1 MSNTVAK
8 KVSNLSEKLDA
19 ELTVM
24 ANAQFETPE
33 YRRLFDL
40 PLTLERA
47 RFLAV
52 QFLVYNVNRRDCWA
66 YVQAIA
72 PWDVKRMIWHH
83 EQDELE
89 HDPRGGSDHRELR
102 WKEALALGATKDE
115 LANAQATPLVA
126 AALDSYTHVCMTTS
140 WLGALAGCHFLER
153 KNNGRVVR
161 GGGFSARW
169 RDKLV
174 KELKIDSSL
183 LIASNVH
190 VIADMDHSDDV
201 WETVASQ
208 VVDEYTYK
216 VALEGAQ
223 RNAIADRAFRAA
235 LAAEMA
241 LL

>member
-1 MSNTVAK
+1 MSESSAK
-8 KVSNLSEKLDA
+8 AASSFSAKLDS
-19 ELTVM
+19 ELSVM
-24 ANAQFETPE
+24 ANEQFETPE

-40 PLTLERA
+40 PLTIERA
-47 RFLAV
+47 RFLAI

-89 HDPRGGSDHRELR
+89 HDPRGGADHRELR
-102 WKEALALGATKDE
+102 WKEALALGASQE
-115 LANAQATPLVA
+115 MLRHAEAMPLVA
-126 AALDSYTHVCMTTS
+126 AALDSYTHVCMTTP
-140 WLGALAGCHFLER
+140 WLGALTGCHFLER
-153 KNNGRVVR
+153 KNNGRIVR

-174 KELKIDSSL
+174 RELKIDSSL

-190 VIADMDHSDDV
+190 VEADMDHSDDV
-201 WETVASQ
+201 WDTISSQ
-208 VVDEYTYK
+208 VTDEYTYR
-216 VALEGAQ
+216 VALDGAR
-223 RNAIADRAFRAA
+223 RNAVADRAFRAA
-235 LAAEMA
+235 LAAEMS